1 MKYKRLLASLLA
13 VTMAVGVSACGSD
26 SSDSGASTSAES
38 TAANDSAA
46 EDSPQEDVSF
56 EVTSNVEVEETSAV
70 ENLPEGEGSVITYLG
85 ENDINPT
92 RANPE
97 KSTELT
103 LFEQKGGS
111 IKFDR
116 TSNADRFDKLAAS
129 IASQSNIPDIFKYE
143 WLAFPSGVVKGM
155 YQPIDSIVNFD
166 SDLWK
171 SAKETADQFMLAG
184 EHYVAPL
191 GYVASSM
198 LLYNKAEIDAN
209 NLDDPFELYQ
219 NGEWNWANW
228 QKIMKEYVSG
238 GTGENQRYGVN
249 GFFRPHIVQQTG
261 KTLVKYNSADNTFE
275 SNLLDPD
282 IEKAQVFLYDLM
294 KEELVFNDWIGSAA
308 ECFNQNILF
317 YAMGE
322 WAYTGS
328 AGPNTA
334 EGNEWGLVPMPQY
347 TDNPQ
352 KITTSDMT
360 AYMWIRGSEKK
371 DAVKAWFEC
380 CRIAKNDPQ
389 YEETNNAKFKENN
402 PNWTD
407 EMLQA
412 RADAVGDDY
421 LMAFDYAYGV
431 SYVMGDRNSFDGNQ
445 CLVDYLYTGPSTQ
458 DEEGNQPT
466 WSQVREKYSTTVES
480 ELETLN
486 KSIKE
491 YESSH

>member
-1 MKYKRLLASLLA
+1 MRYKRLLASLLA
-13 VTMAVGVSACGSD
+13 VTMAAGVSACGSD
-26 SSDSGASTSAES
+26 SSDDNNSSSAASDSSAASEEY
-38 TAANDSAA
+38 SAA
-46 EDSPQEDVSF
+46 EDESF
-56 EVTSNVEVEETSAV
+56 EVTSNVEVEETSMV
-70 ENLPEGEGSVITYLG
+70 ENLPEGEESQIIYLG

-92 RANPE
+92 RSNPE

-116 TSNADRFDKLAAS
+116 VSNADRFDKLAAS
-129 IASQSNIPDIFKYE
+129 VASQSDIPDIFKYE

-155 YQPIDSIVNFD
+155 YQPIDSIVDFNT
-166 SDLWK
+166 DLWN

-198 LLYNKAEIDAN
+198 MLYNKAAIEAN

-219 NGEWNWANW
+219 QGEWNWANW
-228 QKIMKEYVSG
+228 QKIMNGYVDNAPAD
-238 GTGENQRYGVN
+238 TLRYGVN

-275 SNLLDPD
+275 SNLLDAD
-282 IEKAQVFLYDLM
+282 IEKAQSFLYDLM
-294 KEELVFNDWIGSAA
+294 KEELVLNDWIGSAS
-308 ECFNQNILF
+308 ECFNQDILF

-322 WAYTGS
+322 WAYTGGG
-328 AGPNTA
+328 GPK
-334 EGNEWGLVPMPQY
+334 EDDEWGLVPMPAY

-360 AYMWIRGSEKK
+360 AYMWIRGSEKA

-402 PNWTD
+402 PTWTD
-407 EMLQA
+407 DMLQA
-412 RADAVGDDY
+412 RADAISEDY

-445 CLVDYLYTGPSTQ
+445 CLVDYLYNGPSTQ

-466 WSQVREKYSTTVES
+466 WGQVREKYSKTVDQ
-480 ELETLN
+480 ELESLN

-491 YESSH
+491 YEGTN